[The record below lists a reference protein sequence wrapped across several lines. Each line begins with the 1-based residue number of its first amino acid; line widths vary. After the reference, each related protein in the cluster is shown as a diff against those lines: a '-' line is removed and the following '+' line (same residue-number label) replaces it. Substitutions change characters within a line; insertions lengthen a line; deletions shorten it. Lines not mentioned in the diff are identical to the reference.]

1 MADMVLGIFGSSDD
15 VEGAIEQLKE
25 NGIDTKDMSIIT
37 DESRSLISLGVP
49 KEDVN
54 AYKERIKIGAILLAV
69 PVSHDK
75 STELRVILDQNGAAQ
90 IRTVHAKAQVHQR
103 VAL

>member
-1 MADMVLGIFGSSDD
+1 MADMVLGIFSSSDD

-25 NGIDTKDMSIIT
+25 NEIDLKDMSIIT
-37 DESRSLISLGVP
+37 GRSGSLIGLGIP

-54 AYKERIKIGAILLAV
+54 AYRERIRIGAILLAV

-90 IRTVHAKAQVHQR
+90 IRTLHAKAQIHSH